1 MAFFLIV
8 PSVMIVSVLL
18 VHAFANRLGLRIY
31 YTTLIATAILAFMVE
46 FATASFT
53 PAIGREY
60 LLRLALMILAA
71 SCLLTLANRFLLKKQ
86 REEEKSFDA
95 EVKAAYEAEKKKNL
109 GIAEETPVNT
119 FDWNAAG
126 TSLDEK
132 NFSHEEISAKVEEL
146 PADTEILSKVDDKPA
161 DNEILSKVEE
171 SSADNEILSKVDDAP
186 ADNEILSKV
195 DELPADNEILSK
207 VDEPP
212 ADNEISA
219 KVEESSADS
228 EILSKVDD
236 KPADDEIL
244 SKVEEPPADDEI
256 SAKVEE
262 PPADNEI
269 LSKVD
274 EPLADNEISA
284 KVDEPPADNEI
295 SAEAKSEL
303 LEKPVSTENF
313 PLEKV
318 FTPLHELKNEDA
330 DKPIE
335 LPEEPELNK
344 DLPVDEVFKP
354 LSEAKP
360 QPIEPV
366 AAPVEKKAQRTEF
379 FPLQEV
385 FQPLSTLDLEKLEEI
400 TQEEKTAPNEEET
413 KPEEKIATLDELLDK
428 AYDERDKGHVWQA
441 IETYKKA
448 LKRYRND
455 DYAPFVAIDLGN
467 IYKEQALY
475 TKAIKTYEKALNL
488 PAVKRNESIKKE
500 FVNNLQYLSVVRDVL
515 LKYHSL
521 STPFSQISKEIL
533 QEVDIEFK
541 KVQINSAQ

>member
-8 PSVMIVSVLL
+8 PSVMIVSVVL

-53 PAIGREY
+53 PATGREY

-86 REEEKSFDA
+86 REEEKNFDA
-95 EVKAAYEAEKKKNL
+95 KVKAAYEAEKKKNL
-109 GIAEETPVNT
+109 AVAEETPINT

-132 NFSHEEISAKVEEL
+132 NFSHEEISAKV
-146 PADTEILSKVDDKPA
+146 DKSPA
-161 DNEILSKVEE
+161 DNEISAKVDETL
-171 SSADNEILSKVDDAP
+171 ADNEISAKADDTPVDNEISAKADDTPVDNEISAKADDTPVDNEISAKADESP
-186 ADNEILSKV
+186 ADNEISAKA
-195 DELPADNEILSK
+195 DESPADNEILSK

-212 ADNEISA
+212 VDNEISA
-219 KVEESSADS
+219 KADES
-228 EILSKVDD
+228 
-236 KPADDEIL
+236 
-244 SKVEEPPADDEI
+244 
-256 SAKVEE
+256 
-262 PPADNEI
+262 PADNEI

-274 EPLADNEISA
+274 ESPVDNEIS
-284 KVDEPPADNEI
+284 D
-295 SAEAKSEL
+295 EAKAEL

-318 FTPLHELKNEDA
+318 FTPLHELKHEDA
-330 DKPIE
+330 DKPIK
-335 LPEEPELNK
+335 LPEEPEQNK

-366 AAPVEKKAQRTEF
+366 AAPVEKKVERTEF

-400 TQEEKTAPNEEET
+400 TQEEKTAPHEEET

-475 TKAIKTYEKALNL
+475 TKAIKTYERALNL

-500 FVNNLQYLSVVRDVL
+500 FVNNLHYLRVVRDVL
-515 LKYHSL
+515 LKYHAL